1 MTEQD
6 DARFTVL
13 WVKLFDAYGY
23 RPSASQMITAQ
34 EALSIY
40 DIRDIEN
47 AINQAIRTLKY
58 VPKIAD
64 IVEIIEGKNE
74 DIKARLESK
83 ATQVY
88 NKILRCLGGYD
99 VVIEDPRACYALSA
113 AFGSLRW
120 LSSRPDND
128 YANQKDKE
136 SFVKAYVTAP
146 DNLTGINHVFNGYK
160 GTDGSPL
167 VKFVG
172 SISECKKIADDY
184 YAKQGIKPRYSD
196 YISTAKKQCAQ
207 SRQVTNI
214 QTASSLEIKNFIE
227 EIKAMTKI

>member
-6 DARFTVL
+6 DAQFAVL

-23 RPSASQMITAQ
+23 RPSASQLVTAQ

-40 DIRDIEN
+40 DINDIER
-47 AINQAIRTLKY
+47 AVNQAIRTLKY

-74 DIKARLESK
+74 DIKARLENK
-83 ATQVY
+83 AVQIY

-99 VVIEDPRACYALSA
+99 VVIEDPRACYALST
-113 AFGSLRW
+113 AFGSIRS
-120 LSSRPDND
+120 LSARPDND

-136 SFVKAYVTAP
+136 AFVKAYVTAP
-146 DNLTGINHVFNGYK
+146 DTLSGISHVFDGYK

-167 VKFVG
+167 VRFIG
-172 SISECKKIADDY
+172 NNSECKRIADNH

-196 YISTAKKQCAQ
+196 YVNTVKKQLQ
-207 SRQVTNI
+207 PQQVTYE
-214 QTASSLEIKNFIE
+214 QPASSQEIKNFIE
-227 EIKAMTKI
+227 EIKAMTRV

>member
-6 DARFTVL
+6 DAKFTVL

-23 RPSASQMITAQ
+23 RPSASQTITAQ

-136 SFVKAYVTAP
+136 AFVNAYVTAP
-146 DNLTGINHVFNGYK
+146 NTLNDINHVFECYY

-167 VKFVG
+167 VSFIGNWVN
-172 SISECKKIADDY
+172 CKKLADDFY
-184 YAKQGIKPRYSD
+184 LKQGVKPRYRDNPSE
-196 YISTAKKQCAQ
+196 KKQLPRPQAFVQ
-207 SRQVTNI
+207 EP
-214 QTASSLEIKNFIE
+214 TASSQEIENFIKE
-227 EIKAMTKI
+227 LKAMTKI